1 LRKAQNREPKEA
13 WVTLDGSGDS
23 GEQLRMFDVVL

>member
-13 WVTLDGSGDS
+13 WVTLDGNG
-23 GEQLRMFDVVL
+23 GQLRIFDVVL